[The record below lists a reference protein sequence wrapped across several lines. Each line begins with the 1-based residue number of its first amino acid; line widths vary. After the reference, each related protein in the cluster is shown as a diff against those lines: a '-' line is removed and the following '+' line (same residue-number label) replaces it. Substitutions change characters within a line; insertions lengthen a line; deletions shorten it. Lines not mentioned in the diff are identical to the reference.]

1 MPRTQAVSTAQVGAA
16 PFFAGKNK
24 IINGDMRFW
33 QRGTS
38 FSLSTG
44 VVTYTADRFVAYVD
58 GTVTCTASQQ
68 SFTAGTAPVSGYE
81 SQYFLRTNTTSQSGG
96 SGTYHGQRI
105 EDVRTFAGQT
115 ITFSLWAKADSARTY
130 TLYLAQNFGSGGS
143 ASVNTATQN
152 ISVTTSWQ
160 RFSYTV
166 TLGSISGKTIG
177 TGSSLEAWIYGQA
190 NTANTLDTWGW
201 QVEPGSVAT
210 AFQTATGTLQG
221 ELAAAQRYY
230 YRNSASGV
238 YSTFSPSN
246 PAQSTTAVDFSAF
259 FPVTMRIAPTSIDYS
274 NVAITDNSTLYS
286 TGTFA
291 LQSLGSST
299 SVATIRYTHG
309 TAALTQFRSYFACA
323 NNSASGYLAF
333 NAEL

>member
-210 AFQTATGTLQG
+210 AFQTATGTIQG
-221 ELAAAQRYY
+221 ELAACQRYY
-230 YRNSASGV
+230 VLLGNTLNQPMAIGYNYSGTLAIFGIHLPV
-238 YSTFSPSN
+238 EMRTN
-246 PAQSTTAVDFSAF
+246 PTISSTTGTNYYGFV
-259 FPVTMRIAPTSIDYS
+259 R
-274 NVAITDNSTLYS
+274 NGGTDNFNSFTLDVVGNKFINIYNSTEIS
-286 TGTFA
+286 
-291 LQSLGSST
+291 
-299 SVATIRYTHG
+299 G
-309 TAALTQFRSYFACA
+309 TAGNAGTLVIS
-323 NNSASGYLAF
+323 NSSGFLAAQ
-333 NAEL
+333 AEL

>member
-210 AFQTATGTLQG
+210 AFQTATGTIQG
-221 ELAAAQRYY
+221 ELAACQRYY
-230 YRNSASGV
+230 VLLGNTLNQPMAIGYNYSGTLAIFGIHLPV
-238 YSTFSPSN
+238 EMRTN
-246 PAQSTTAVDFSAF
+246 PTISSTTGTNYYGFV
-259 FPVTMRIAPTSIDYS
+259 R
-274 NVAITDNSTLYS
+274 NGGTDNFNSFTLDVVGNKFINVYNSTEIS
-286 TGTFA
+286 
-291 LQSLGSST
+291 
-299 SVATIRYTHG
+299 G
-309 TAALTQFRSYFACA
+309 TAGNAGTLVIS
-323 NNSASGYLAF
+323 NSSGFLAAQ
-333 NAEL
+333 AEL